1 MTGVEVLA
9 GAAAMYLVRKLR
21 RVGGRADAEVD
32 RALDAGMD
40 AVHDLVTGRL
50 GQDPAVTALRELAPA
65 GKESERTVRRVTDA
79 IADAAEADPDFA
91 ERLARLVHELRS
103 RENAVAPRQIS
114 VGGNNTGIISIGDGA
129 TNVQVRGETPRHGT
143 DR

>member
-21 RVGGRADAEVD
+21 RVGVRADAEVD

-40 AVHDLVTGRL
+40 AVDDLVTAKL
-50 GQDPAVTALRELAPA
+50 GGDPAVTALKELAPA
-65 GKESERTVRRVTDA
+65 GKESERMVRRVTDA

-91 ERLARLVHELRS
+91 ERLARLVHELQS
-103 RENAVAPRQIS
+103 REKASGPRS
-114 VGGNNTGIISIGDGA
+114 VSIGGDNNGIVSMGDGT
-129 TNVQVRGETPRHGT
+129 TNVQIRGDTSGH
-143 DR
+143 